1 MRNYTK
7 EIGELRKEIDEL
19 SEEIFKIVRKR
30 NVLEYNFKNACG
42 IPIRSSVGTILLNTK
57 WLKTE
62 KVEKLLLE
70 HDRYEKLGAELDG
83 LREICNE
90 KVEKYNMLKDE
101 WRRIHTREFYR
112 PMDEIDIC
120 NLISK
125 DGFIIGVKF

>member
-7 EIGELRKEIDEL
+7 EIGELRRDIDEL
-19 SEEIFKIVRKR
+19 SKGILDIVRKR
-30 NVLEYNFKNACG
+30 NVLEYNFRNSCG
-42 IPIRSSVGTILLNTK
+42 IPITSTVGTILLNTT

-70 HDRYEKLGAELDG
+70 HDQYERLGNELYELRRIYGEKLDKH
-83 LREICNE
+83 NT
-90 KVEKYNMLKDE
+90 LKDE